1 MVSAAPN
8 GSAGGRS
15 VGAVFVDG
23 VMALF
28 SGGFVVGAESSRGP
42 SNVAGNEGTVVGLP
56 PTSRGNSVD
65 SPSGAGLI
73 AGVTGVCGILGRLA
87 GGEVVGIRVGLKPPP
102 PAGVEGRLEA
112 AGGDRFADEGVVSS
126 ANRPMQIA
134 KANVRLGI
142 LASLLNSGGGHAR
155 SNRQVPNVS
164 RIAVF
169 VNVNLDLSYGYA
181 SAKIMVRSNC

>member
-142 LASLLNSGGGHAR
+142 LASLLN
-155 SNRQVPNVS
+155 
-164 RIAVF
+164 
-169 VNVNLDLSYGYA
+169 LSL
-181 SAKIMVRSNC
+181 IHI

>member
-15 VGAVFVDG
+15 VGAVFVAG

-28 SGGFVVGAESSRGP
+28 SGGFVVGAESSGAA

-73 AGVTGVCGILGRLA
+73 AGVTGFCGILGRLA

-102 PAGVEGRLEA
+102 L
-112 AGGDRFADEGVVSS
+112 AGGGRQTRSS
-126 ANRPMQIA
+126 
-134 KANVRLGI
+134 G
-142 LASLLNSGGGHAR
+142 S
-155 SNRQVPNVS
+155 
-164 RIAVF
+164 
-169 VNVNLDLSYGYA
+169 
-181 SAKIMVRSNC
+181 

>member
-1 MVSAAPN
+1 
-8 GSAGGRS
+8 
-15 VGAVFVDG
+15 
-23 VMALF
+23 MALF

-102 PAGVEGRLEA
+102 LAGVEGRLEA

-169 VNVNLDLSYGYA
+169 VNVNLDLSSGYA

>member
-73 AGVTGVCGILGRLA
+73 AGVPGVSGILGRLA
-87 GGEVVGIRVGLKPPP
+87 GG
-102 PAGVEGRLEA
+102 
-112 AGGDRFADEGVVSS
+112 
-126 ANRPMQIA
+126 
-134 KANVRLGI
+134 
-142 LASLLNSGGGHAR
+142 
-155 SNRQVPNVS
+155 
-164 RIAVF
+164 
-169 VNVNLDLSYGYA
+169 
-181 SAKIMVRSNC
+181 